1 MEIAQVMICRKGILL
16 CPHQFEQEGETES
29 SWPEPQEQSKRGWI
43 KCCLGESF
51 VRRQVGNRSEVD
63 VREQTVRGR
72 RGDRSR
78 LQKTPLWLELEN
90 NEGI

>member
-1 MEIAQVMICRKGILL
+1 M
-16 CPHQFEQEGETES
+16 
-29 SWPEPQEQSKRGWI
+29 
-43 KCCLGESF
+43 
-51 VRRQVGNRSEVD
+51 RRQVGNRSEVD

>member
-1 MEIAQVMICRKGILL
+1 M
-16 CPHQFEQEGETES
+16 
-29 SWPEPQEQSKRGWI
+29 
-43 KCCLGESF
+43 
-51 VRRQVGNRSEVD
+51 RRQVGNRSEVD
-63 VREQTVRGR
+63 IREQTVQGR